1 MKMTQ
6 LLTGAAAIALVAGAA
21 NAQEASVGGNLAENT
36 QFASEFDGAIA
47 DDTVITVDTDASG
60 TGTFDN
66 LGAAS
71 VLDVTITLNNLRFSR
86 VLANTDFA
94 AGVDAANCTFTIQSG
109 GGSQGTSVVVQND
122 SSGAANLNAC
132 GNDNTWTLPVERVS
146 PGQASMTINYNCTAD
161 CGTFAAAN
169 ETYNVVIEADAYPA
183 AGRAVTAGATATV
196 NSNGIGPATPFSLGE
211 VDFQFR
217 DAFDFDSAGPVENI
231 NVDGGAAIAQITATD
246 AVASASLVVT
256 FPQGTTGIAS
266 VAAVGVAGACVED
279 ANAGTFTCPVTP
291 AELAALDGVG
301 NGVISFTPDN
311 VDAVV
316 AQTPTAAIN
325 VTANAGYAVS
335 GLSAGALASIDRDDG
350 LNTDVPTV
358 GNAFEWVSVRSSG
371 GTNNAFRVTGLPTDL
386 SEAGACIEVQASD
399 TNTTIANSGWNC
411 VSGASIVASANNTWT
426 ATFDSADLNA
436 ALGAGEGNADIQLR
450 VRRADTIN
458 AVAQAD
464 GAFNGQI
471 NVRRLLSRNNIVTG
485 TGFDG

>member
-1 MKMTQ
+1 MKLVQ
-6 LLTGAAAIALVAGAA
+6 LLTGAATAALLAGVAT
-21 NAQEASVGGNLAENT
+21 AQEASVAGNLGENT

-47 DDTVITVDTDASG
+47 DNTVITVDTDASG

-71 VLDVTITLNNLRFSR
+71 VVDVTITLNNLRFTR
-86 VLANTDFA
+86 VLANTDFDP
-94 AGVDAANCTFTIQSG
+94 GVDAANCTFAIQSG
-109 GGSQGTSVVVQND
+109 GGSQGTSVVVRND

-132 GNDNTWTLPVERVS
+132 GNDNTWTLPVERVAA
-146 PGQASMTINYNCTAD
+146 GAASMTINYNCTAD

-169 ETYNVVIEADAYPA
+169 ESYNIVIEADAYPT
-183 AGRAVTAGATATV
+183 AGRAVNAGTTATV
-196 NSNGIGPATPFSLGE
+196 NANGIGPASSFDLGE

-217 DAFDFDSAGPVENI
+217 DAFDFNNAGPVEDI

-256 FPQGTTGIAS
+256 FPQGTTGIAT
-266 VAAVGVAGACVED
+266 VAATGVAGACVED
-279 ANAGTFTCPVTP
+279 ATAGTFTCPVTA

-311 VDAVV
+311 TDAIS

-325 VTANAGYAVS
+325 VTANTGYAVS
-335 GLSAGALASIDRDDG
+335 GLSAGALAAIDRDDG

-386 SEAGACIEVQASD
+386 SATGACIEVQATD

-411 VSGASIVASANNTWT
+411 ISGANVVASANNTWT

-458 AVAQAD
+458 SVAQAD
-464 GAFNGQI
+464 GNFNGQI
-471 NVRRLLSRNNIVTG
+471 NIRRLLSRNNIVVG